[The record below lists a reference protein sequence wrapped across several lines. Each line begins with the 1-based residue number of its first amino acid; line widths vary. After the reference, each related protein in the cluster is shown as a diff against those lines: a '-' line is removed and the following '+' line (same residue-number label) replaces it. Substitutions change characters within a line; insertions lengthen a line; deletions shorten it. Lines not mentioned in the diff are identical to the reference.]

1 MWLTN
6 FFHSVVNQ
14 FAVLRITDLIDILA
28 VSYLVYKAL
37 KFIRDTKTIQLLKG
51 IVLLVLITQVS
62 ALAHLNTLHYILSN
76 VLQLGLIAWL
86 IVFQP
91 ELRRLLEHV
100 GRSTMSKWFNS
111 RGEFDEDVLRV
122 IREIAHGAQA
132 MANSRTGALIV
143 IENEDNISPLI
154 SSGIPIQAE
163 TRSELLE
170 NIFVPNTPLH
180 DGAVVIRDKKI
191 ELATCV
197 LPLSQNPNIRQ
208 ELGTRHRAGIGISEE
223 SDAVAIIVSEE
234 TGKISV
240 AYQGVLETGFS
251 EESLRERVMELLSAS
266 VLTKNSSDG
275 KFDWRNIVKRGKN
288 E

>member
-6 FFHSVVNQ
+6 LYHSIVNQ

-37 KFIRDTKTIQLLKG
+37 KFVRDTKTMHLLKG
-51 IVLLVLITQVS
+51 IILLILVTQVS
-62 ALAHLNTLHYILSN
+62 AIAKLNTMHFILSN

-91 ELRRLLEHV
+91 ELRRLLERV

-111 RGEFDEDVLRV
+111 RGEFDDEVLSM
-122 IREIAHGAQA
+122 IQEIAQGAQA
-132 MANSRTGALIV
+132 MANTRTGALVV
-143 IENEDNISPLI
+143 IENEDNVTPLI
-154 SSGIPIQAE
+154 SSGVTIHAK
-163 TRSELLE
+163 TGSELLE

-180 DGAVVIRDKKI
+180 DGAVIIRDKKI
-191 ELATCV
+191 ELAACV
-197 LPLSQNPNIRQ
+197 LPLSKNPNIRQ

-240 AYQGVLETGFS
+240 AYHGVLETGFN
-251 EESLRERVMELLSAS
+251 EDSLRVRIMELLSSS
-266 VLTKNSSDG
+266 VLTKNTSDS
-275 KFDWRNIVKRGKN
+275 KFDWRTIVKRGKN

>member
-1 MWLTN
+1 MWLSN
-6 FFHSVVNQ
+6 VYQSILNQ
-14 FAVLRITDLIDILA
+14 FAVLRFTDFIDILV
-28 VSYLVYKAL
+28 VSYLIYKAL
-37 KFIRDTKTIQLLKG
+37 KFIRNTKTVQLITG
-51 IVLLVLITQVS
+51 IVLMVVVTQVS
-62 ALAHLNTLHYILSN
+62 AMANLNTLHYILSN
-76 VLQLGLIAWL
+76 VLQVGLIAWL

-91 ELRRLLEHV
+91 ELRRLLEHL
-100 GRSTMSKWFNS
+100 GRSTVNKWLNI
-111 RGEFDEDVLRV
+111 RNEFDEEAIQV

-154 SSGIPIQAE
+154 SSGITLHAD
-163 TRSELLE
+163 TSSELLE
-170 NIFVPNTPLH
+170 NIFVHNTPLH

-208 ELGTRHRAGIGISEE
+208 ELGTRHRAGLGISEE

-234 TGKISV
+234 TGHISI
-240 AYQGVLETGFS
+240 AHKGVLDTGFG
-251 EESLRERVMELLSAS
+251 EETLRERVVELLSADL
-266 VLTKNSSDG
+266 LTKKNSEN
-275 KFDWRNIVKRGKN
+275 KLDWRTIVKRGRK